1 MLSCMLDPVRM
12 FTLSNTGNVT
22 LTGIS
27 NTLSG
32 ATAGLANYVNLGTTC
47 AAPPPPALPG
57 TLAPGGTCV
66 IAVQFKPLTAQAAGL
81 KAITLNVTDS
91 AGTQSAAING
101 TAR

>member
-12 FTLSNTGNVT
+12 FTLSNTGNVM

-32 ATAGLANYVNLGTTC
+32 ATADLANYANLGTTC
-47 AAPPPPALPG
+47 AAPPG